1 MQLAWNKLLL
11 LIPLKHRLQ
20 SSQVRLMHLYVV
32 PQEID
37 SIHILTR
44 NCRFYCCFGQI
55 LCWTSSIS
63 CKNSCSPRVGQFLR
77 RGAFSTAA
85 ADESILTKGKQKC
98 NFPHPLLTHLRQ
110 EVCMWPNQIKWW
122 ESKWLVWI
130 GWQGVHRVR
139 PLCMISH
146 RPRFSNWG
154 QFWCNFCQNF

>member
-1 MQLAWNKLLL
+1 MQLAWNKLLQ

-63 CKNSCSPRVGQFLR
+63 LQNSCSPRVGQFLR

-85 ADESILTKGKQKC
+85 DESILTKGKQKC
-98 NFPHPLLTHLRQ
+98 NFYTSLLPNLRQ

-130 GWQGVHRVR
+130 GWQSVHRVR

-146 RPRFSNWG
+146 RPRFWG

>member
-1 MQLAWNKLLL
+1 MQLAWNKLLQ

-63 CKNSCSPRVGQFLR
+63 CKILVLPELAN
-77 RGAFSTAA
+77 FSEGELLAQQQQMKA
-85 ADESILTKGKQKC
+85 SWQKA
-98 NFPHPLLTHLRQ
+98 NKNAIFYTSLLTHLRQ
-110 EVCMWPNQIKWW
+110 EVCMSPNQIKWW

-146 RPRFSNWG
+146 RPRFWG

>member
-1 MQLAWNKLLL
+1 
-11 LIPLKHRLQ
+11 
-20 SSQVRLMHLYVV
+20 MHLYVV

-37 SIHILTR
+37 SIHIPTR

-98 NFPHPLLTHLRQ
+98 NFLHLTFNPFETGGLHVTKSNKMMGVQVIGLDWVAECASSATTLHDFTSTPFLGTILMQFLSKLLGPT
-110 EVCMWPNQIKWW
+110 P
-122 ESKWLVWI
+122 
-130 GWQGVHRVR
+130 
-139 PLCMISH
+139 
-146 RPRFSNWG
+146 PRKHTNKED
-154 QFWCNFCQNF
+154 